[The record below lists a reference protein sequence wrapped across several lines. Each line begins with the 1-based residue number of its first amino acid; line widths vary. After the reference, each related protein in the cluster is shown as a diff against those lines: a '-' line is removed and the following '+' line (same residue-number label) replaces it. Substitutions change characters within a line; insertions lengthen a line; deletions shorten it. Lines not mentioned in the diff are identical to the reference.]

1 MGVGREAGR
10 EPRPAACGATAM
22 TQALAHTASPT
33 AAPCTRRYHN
43 QDHLNEYGHGGLPT
57 GVAPGRA
64 CRWLPACGV
73 ACGGI

>member
-1 MGVGREAGR
+1 MGGAGSGR

-33 AAPCTRRYHN
+33 AAPYTRRYHN

-64 CRWLPACGV
+64 TCPA
-73 ACGGI
+73 ADIHHR